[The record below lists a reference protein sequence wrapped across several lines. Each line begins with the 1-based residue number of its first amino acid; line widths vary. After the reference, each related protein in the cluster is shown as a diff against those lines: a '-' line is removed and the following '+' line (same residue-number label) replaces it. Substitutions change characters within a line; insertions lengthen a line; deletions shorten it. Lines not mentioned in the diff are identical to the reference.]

1 MKTLK
6 NLIILMMISFFTVGC
21 ASNGTRGG
29 PGLMETAIGVG
40 AVVLG
45 VKGAKDDNAGS
56 TLNALTNSNKLS
68 RSFQGVERSVKSLTG
83 TLESTRELLNTDI
96 EYDADRDY
104 RTEIGRQDVRD
115 LQNARTQR
123 RRIETRTSDY
133 RTNTAFDNL
142 QNGQVINTNDR
153 RYQYDYNFSTPTYG
167 GSSGANNKTQQQR
180 TTGASSGVPPVNGV
194 CKNGTTWREGMC
206 YKR

>member
-6 NLIILMMISFFTVGC
+6 NLVIILMIPFIGIGC
-21 ASNGTRGG
+21 ATNRDGSTD
-29 PGLMETAIGVG
+29 LMGTAIGVS

-45 VKGAKDDNAGS
+45 VKGAKDDNASS
-56 TLNALTNSNKLS
+56 TLDALTDSNSLS
-68 RSFQGVERSVKSLTG
+68 RSFRGVSQAADSLTD
-83 TLESTRELLNTDI
+83 TLDSVRELTNTDV
-96 EYDADRDY
+96 EYDSDRDY

-123 RRIETRTSDY
+123 RNIETRTSNQ
-133 RTNTAFDNL
+133 RTQTAFDSL
-142 QNGQVINTNDR
+142 QPGQVIQTNDR
-153 RYQYDYNFSTPTYG
+153 RYEYNYQFNTPTYG
-167 GSSGANNKTQQQR
+167 GAGANNKTQRQ
-180 TTGASSGVPPVNGV
+180 SSGGSSAGVPPVNGV